1 MPNEPGDMFHTTNLR
16 RAEERRIAIIEELT
30 SYHEAINEIVAKL
43 SDQYIDT
50 DAYMLYVKS
59 NMETLLLRMHSTEAK
74 INRNVKYVSAK
85 QLLATLK

>member
-1 MPNEPGDMFHTTNLR
+1 MPNEPGDMFSATNLR
-16 RAEERRIAIIEELT
+16 RAEDRRIAIIEELT

-43 SDQYIDT
+43 SNQHIDT

-74 INRNVKYVSAK
+74 INRNIKYVSAK